1 MTDIDLWDREAK
13 TFDEAADHGL
23 ADPDCREA
31 WRSLLL
37 EHLPAAPATVADLG
51 CGTGTLALLLAEEG
65 YAVTGVDFSPEMVRL
80 AREKAGHVATFLEA
94 DAAAPP
100 LDAAAYD
107 VVLSRHV
114 LWAMDS
120 PAAALDRWIALLRR
134 GGRLVLVEGSWSTGA
149 GLTAEETIGLV
160 DAAGYRPQLRR
171 LPYPVFWGREITDD
185 RYLVVGTS

>member
-1 MTDIDLWDREAK
+1 MSDRDLWDREAQ

-37 EHLPAAPATVADLG
+37 EHVPPAPARVADLG
-51 CGTGTLALLLAEEG
+51 CGTGTLTLLLAAEG
-65 YAVTGVDFSPEMVRL
+65 YVVDGVDFSPEMVRL
-80 AREKAGHVATFLEA
+80 ARAKAGHVATFHEA

-100 LDAAAYD
+100 LHPATYD

-114 LWAMDS
+114 LWAMPS
-120 PAAALDRWIALLRR
+120 PAAALDRWTALLRP
-134 GGRLVLVEGSWSTGA
+134 GGRLLLVEGSWSTGA
-149 GLTAEETIGLV
+149 GLTAEQTVALV
-160 DAAGYRPQLRR
+160 EAAGHRARLRR
-171 LPYPVFWGREITDD
+171 MPEPVFWGREITDD

>member
-120 PAAALDRWIALLRR
+120 PAAALDRWIALLRPA
-134 GGRLVLVEGSWSTGA
+134 GRLVLVEGSWSTGA
-149 GLTAEETIGLV
+149 GLTA
-160 DAAGYRPQLRR
+160 
-171 LPYPVFWGREITDD
+171 
-185 RYLVVGTS
+185 